1 MAGHWPPVQDLKRG
15 VCTSVESRRPL
26 FGPSVQWGYRGWI
39 DAALIIVAD
48 DYGYSGPT
56 SEGII
61 RAACAE
67 AIDAASAMV
76 LRPWC
81 DPGPLLETGVEVG
94 LHLESDPG
102 ESHGAEARRQADLFE
117 RLFGR
122 PPAHIDGHHHCH
134 AEAPLDAAVAEL
146 AAELGAR
153 VRSVDDRHRQALR
166 DRGIDTP
173 DRLIGR
179 LSSIEPALPGE
190 IRGLAEEGSP
200 LPPGLTEWMVHPG
213 LADPA
218 LGSSYGE
225 ARVEDLELLLEQ
237 AANPALREVR
247 SLADP
252 DVANGGLG

>member
-1 MAGHWPPVQDLKRG
+1 MAGHWPPVQDPKRG

-26 FGPSVQWGYRGWI
+26 FGPSVQWGYRGQI

-61 RAACAE
+61 RAARAG

-76 LRPWC
+76 LQPWC

-94 LHLESDPG
+94 LHLESDPS
-102 ESHGAEARRQADLFE
+102 ESDGAEARRQAELFE

-134 AEAPLDAAVAEL
+134 AEAPLDGAVAEL

-153 VRSVDDRHRQALR
+153 VRSVDDRHRRALR

-173 DRLIGR
+173 DRLVGR
-179 LSSIEPALPGE
+179 LRAIESLLPAEVRAILDGGATP
-190 IRGLAEEGSP
+190 
-200 LPPGLTEWMVHPG
+200 PPGLTEWMVHPG
-213 LADPA
+213 LSDPE
-218 LGSSYGE
+218 LGSSYSE
-225 ARVEDLELLLEQ
+225 ARVEDLEFLLAE
-237 AANPALREVR
+237 ADNPRLQEVR
-247 SLADP
+247 VGA
-252 DVANGGLG
+252 G

>member
-1 MAGHWPPVQDLKRG
+1 M
-15 VCTSVESRRPL
+15 
-26 FGPSVQWGYRGWI
+26 
-39 DAALIIVAD
+39 
-48 DYGYSGPT
+48 
-56 SEGII
+56 
-61 RAACAE
+61 RAARAE

-76 LRPWC
+76 LRAWC

-94 LHLESDPG
+94 LHLE
-102 ESHGAEARRQADLFE
+102 AEEDRPAVGGPRLQAETFE

-134 AEAPLDAAVAEL
+134 AEAPLDEAVAEL

-153 VRSVDDRHRQALR
+153 VRSVDERHRALLR
-166 DRGIDTP
+166 DRDVATP

-179 LSSIEPALPGE
+179 LRSIEPALPGE
-190 IRGLAEEGSP
+190 IRALAEDGAP

-225 ARVEDLELLLEQ
+225 ARVEDLELLLEE
-237 AANPALREVR
+237 ATNPALREVR
-247 SLADP
+247 PLTGS
-252 DVANGGLG
+252 DVA